1 MSKILIAVLAIAAFT
16 TAADAKIWKG
26 KWPKA
31 GNSTLEFRGN
41 KVQYC
46 HKGSCVRRN
55 IFSRKSLSFTW
66 GNSKFKF
73 RRTGNVYKGGFT
85 NGNNSGSITLR

>member
-1 MSKILIAVLAIAAFT
+1 MNKVLIAALAIAAFT

-26 KWPKA
+26 KWTKA
-31 GNSTLEFRGN
+31 GTSTLEFRGN

-46 HKGSCVRRN
+46 HEGSCVRRT
-55 IFSRKSLSFTW
+55 IFSRKSFSFNW

-73 RRTGNVYKGGFT
+73 RKTGAVYEGGFT
-85 NGNNSGSITLR
+85 NGSNSDSIILR